1 MKKVFKKVIIV
12 LSLLF
17 IILGMAFFAYTGNYY
32 HAEEEVYDYLSLD
45 NVEIRDEVIIFNNDE
60 ASKNIIFYPGAKVEY
75 LAYVPLMSKLSE
87 NGFECYLLKMPFN
100 LAFFGV
106 NKAYEFLDENK
117 QNYLMGHSLGA
128 SMACEFVKNNTA
140 SVDGLIL
147 LAGYSASNISDYD
160 ISTISIYGTED
171 GVLNLDKYNDSKIN
185 LPSNFK
191 EYIIEGGNHA
201 GFGFYGKQKND
212 KPALISSKEQI
223 DITVNEIK
231 KLLK

>member
-75 LAYVPLMSKLSE
+75 LAYAPLMSKLSE

-191 EYIIEGGNHA
+191 
-201 GFGFYGKQKND
+201 
-212 KPALISSKEQI
+212 
-223 DITVNEIK
+223 
-231 KLLK
+231 